1 MKPLMFD
8 GEIRALERALLSLS
22 GRPLRILEWGSGG
35 STVYFTQ
42 FLRDHNIPYEWTSI
56 EYNKKWFERVQE
68 EVKSDAN
75 TKLVLFDSGNDAI
88 LQPDNTM
95 DEYVTYPGTLGMKFD
110 FILVDGRKRRRC
122 LLAAKEVVSPHGFV
136 FLHDAQR
143 AYYHPAFEAYP
154 RGRFVAGRL
163 WMGLISKPNPLTWF
177 FDVPRSAYEQ
187 WTFSFWHALWKLYS
201 VTKVRALVRSFY
213 T

>member
-35 STVYFTQ
+35 STVHFTQ
-42 FLRDHNIPYEWTSI
+42 FLREHNIPYEWISI
-56 EYNKKWFERVQE
+56 EYNRNWFERVQE
-68 EVKSDAN
+68 EVKNDSN
-75 TKLVLFDSGNDAI
+75 TKLVLFDSGNNDM

-95 DEYVTYPGTLGMKFD
+95 DEYVQYPKTLGKKFD
-110 FILVDGRKRRRC
+110 FVLVDGRKRRRC
-122 LLAAKEVVSPHGFV
+122 LLVAKEIVSPHGFV

-143 AYYHPAFEAYP
+143 AYYHSAFKEYP

-177 FDVPRSAYEQ
+177 FDVPRTAYEQ
-187 WTFSFWHALWKLYS
+187 WTFSFLHLLWKLYS
-201 VTKVRALVRSFY
+201 VTKVRAFIRSFY
-213 T
+213 A